1 MRAALYDRTF
11 IEHQDAIRLLNR
23 RKTMSDDERE
33 RMVASI
39 AADSGEVLK
48 RYTDGSGLAFEMST
62 NLATARK

>member
-1 MRAALYDRTF
+1 MALVGMTRN
-11 IEHQDAIRLLNR
+11 A
-23 RKTMSDDERE
+23 KTMSDDERE